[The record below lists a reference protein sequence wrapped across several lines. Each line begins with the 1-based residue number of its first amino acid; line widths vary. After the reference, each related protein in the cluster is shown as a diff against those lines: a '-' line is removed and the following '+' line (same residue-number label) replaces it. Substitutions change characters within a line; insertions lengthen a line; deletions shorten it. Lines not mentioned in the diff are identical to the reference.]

1 MSPFDAKDVSAEILQ
16 VLSKV
21 VTPKDK
27 IFGSVG
33 QQGSYVDESDVR
45 QRMGRISAL
54 NVGVGLPQPT
64 PTPNRYQ
71 QRNLNPVFKSKG
83 THTRMSDAIC
93 SNCGR
98 KGQTYYFC
106 RCF

>member
-1 MSPFDAKDVSAEILQ
+1 MSPFDVKDVLAEILQ

-27 IFGSVG
+27 TFGSVG
-33 QQGSYVDESDVR
+33 QQGSYVDKSDVR
-45 QRMGRISAL
+45 QMMGRISAL

-64 PTPNRYQ
+64 PTSNRYQ
-71 QRNLNPVFKSKG
+71 RRNNPAFQSRVIRTLMGDPIYDK
-83 THTRMSDAIC
+83 
-93 SNCGR
+93 CGR
-98 KGQTYYFC
+98 KDYTYYFC

>member
-21 VTPKDK
+21 ATSKDK
-27 IFGSVG
+27 TFRSVG

-64 PTPNRYQ
+64 PISNRYQ
-71 QRNLNPVFKSKG
+71 QCNNPAFQSRG
-83 THTRMSDAIC
+83 IPTRMGDPIYD
-93 SNCGR
+93 NCG
-98 KGQTYYFC
+98 KKDYTYYFC
-106 RCF
+106 QCF